1 MLIISVGKGMTS
13 AERALL
19 NAPRQSSL
27 SSQMAA
33 ITAAADRDDSPSP
46 PSGSGSKGKLDQMKM
61 ETEIK
66 QEDVDNEMQHDTSD
80 GGYGGKNI
88 KSEMNS
94 IDIKQEIKSE
104 PMEENGVT
112 IKEEPGLMKNE
123 PGNEGS
129 SDIKPAVDSASVGSG
144 ERKHKGELIGNM
156 SH

>member
-1 MLIISVGKGMTS
+1 MTS

-33 ITAAADRDDSPSP
+33 ITAAADRDESPSP
-46 PSGSGSKGKLDQMKM
+46 PSGTGSKGKLEQMKM

-66 QEDVDNEMQHDTSD
+66 QEPEGENEMQHDSSGG

-88 KSEMNS
+88 KNEMNN

-104 PMEENGVT
+104 LMEENGVS
-112 IKEEPGLMKNE
+112 IKEEPGLIKE
-123 PGNEGS
+123 ESGLQETS
-129 SDIKPAVDSASVGSG
+129 TDIKPVLDPNNAAGVGTG
-144 ERKHKGELIGNM
+144 EQKQK
-156 SH
+156 SK

>member
-1 MLIISVGKGMTS
+1 MTS

-46 PSGSGSKGKLDQMKM
+46 PSGGGGSKGKLDQMKM

-66 QEDVDNEMQHDTSD
+66 QEDGENDT
-80 GGYGGKNI
+80 GGGGSYGGKNI
-88 KSEMNS
+88 KNEMNS
-94 IDIKQEIKSE
+94 LNIKQEIKTE

-112 IKEEPGLMKNE
+112 IKEEPGLIKEE
-123 PGNEGS
+123 PGLAEAS
-129 SDIKPAVDSASVGSG
+129 ADIKPSVDANNVAGAASG
-144 ERKHKGELIGNM
+144 EPKHK
-156 SH
+156 SK

>member
-1 MLIISVGKGMTS
+1 MTS

-33 ITAAADRDDSPSP
+33 ITAAADRDESPSP
-46 PSGSGSKGKLDQMKM
+46 PSGTGSKGKLEQMKM

-66 QEDVDNEMQHDTSD
+66 QEPECENEMQHDSSGG

-88 KSEMNS
+88 KNEMNN

-104 PMEENGVT
+104 LMEENGVS
-112 IKEEPGLMKNE
+112 IKEEPGLIKE
-123 PGNEGS
+123 ESGLQETS
-129 SDIKPAVDSASVGSG
+129 ADIKPVLDPSNAAGVGTG
-144 ERKHKGELIGNM
+144 EQKQK
-156 SH
+156 SK